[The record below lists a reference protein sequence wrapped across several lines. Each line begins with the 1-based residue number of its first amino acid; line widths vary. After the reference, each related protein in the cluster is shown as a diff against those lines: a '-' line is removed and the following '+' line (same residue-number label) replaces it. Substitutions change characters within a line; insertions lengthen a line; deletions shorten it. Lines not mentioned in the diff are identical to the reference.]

1 MADQQGAESQVEDLK
16 TLLDV
21 TRQLAVTI
29 ELPALL
35 ASVERAARQV
45 LRCERASVFLY
56 DVKEQELYSKV
67 ATGVDQLRIPAT
79 RGITGQV
86 VRTREVLNV
95 PDAYA
100 DPRFNPEV
108 DKQTGFKTRNLLTF
122 PLIDHE
128 GELVGVLQ
136 LLNKRGDSFDEH
148 DEMLGQALCAQ
159 VAVALQ
165 RQLLLE
171 QYAEKRRMEYD
182 LSIARSIQQQ
192 FLPQD
197 NPAVPGFDIAGWNK
211 PADETGGDYYD
222 FLMLPDGEMVIV
234 VADATGHG
242 IGPALVITACRAIL
256 RAVSSLTREISSAL
270 GKANDLLCEDLSGGR
285 FVTAFVGLLK
295 PEQGVLQY
303 MSAGQ
308 GPLLL
313 YRAATGAIE
322 QLDAT
327 ELPLGV
333 APWGDA
339 VLVEQVS
346 LSRGDIMLVLTDG
359 FFEWTGPDDEEFGMD
374 RVAEVVRGDGGQSS
388 GRLIQQIYEAVKQF
402 GGSSPQR
409 DDLTAVVIKRL

>member
-1 MADQQGAESQVEDLK
+1 MADQQNTKSQVEDLK
-16 TLLDV
+16 TLLEV
-21 TRQLAVTI
+21 TRQLAVTT
-29 ELPALL
+29 ELPSLL
-35 ASVERAARQV
+35 ASVERAAWQV

-56 DVKEQELYSKV
+56 DAKEHELYSKV

-86 VRTREVLNV
+86 VRTRKVINV

-108 DKQTGFKTRNLLTF
+108 DKRTGFRTCNLLTF
-122 PLIDHE
+122 PLIDYD

-136 LLNKRGDSFDEH
+136 LLNKRVGCFDQR

-165 RQLLLE
+165 RQRLLE

-192 FLPQD
+192 FLPQGS
-197 NPAVPGFDIAGWNK
+197 PAVPGFDIAGWNK

-222 FLMLPDGEMVIV
+222 FLMLPDGEIAIA

-270 GKANDLLCEDLSGGR
+270 NKANDLLCEDLSDGR

-295 PEQGVLQY
+295 PAQGLLQY
-303 MSAGQ
+303 MSAGH

-313 YRAATGAIE
+313 YRAATGEVE
-322 QLDAT
+322 QLNAT

-333 APWGDA
+333 APWGDS
-339 VLVEQVS
+339 VRVEQVP

-374 RVAEVVRGDGGQSS
+374 RVVKVVRNDSRQSS
-388 GRLIQQIYEAVKQF
+388 GRLIQHIYEAVKQF
-402 GGSSPQR
+402 GRSSPQR

>member
-45 LRCERASVFLY
+45 LRCERASVFIY

-313 YRAATGAIE
+313 YRAATGAVE

-339 VLVEQVS
+339 VRVEQVS
-346 LSRGDIMLVLTDG
+346 LSRGDIMLVMTDG

-388 GRLIQQIYEAVKQF
+388 GRLIQQIYEAVRKF

>member
-56 DVKEQELYSKV
+56 DAKEQELYSKV
-67 ATGVDQLRIPAT
+67 ATGVEQLRIPAT
-79 RGITGQV
+79 QGITGQV
-86 VRTREVLNV
+86 VRTREVINV

-122 PLIDHE
+122 PLIDHD

-197 NPAVPGFDIAGWNK
+197 DPAVRGFDIAGWNK

-313 YRAATGAIE
+313 YRAATGEVE
-322 QLDAT
+322 QLEAT

-333 APWGDA
+333 APWSDS

-359 FFEWTGPDDEEFGMD
+359 FFEWTGPDDEEFGMG

-388 GRLIQQIYEAVKQF
+388 GRLIQQIYEAVIKF

>member
-197 NPAVPGFDIAGWNK
+197 SPAVPGFDIAGWNK

-295 PEQGVLQY
+295 QEQGVLQY

-313 YRAATGAIE
+313 YRAATGAVE

-339 VLVEQVS
+339 VRVEQVS

-388 GRLIQQIYEAVKQF
+388 GRLIQQIYEAVMKF